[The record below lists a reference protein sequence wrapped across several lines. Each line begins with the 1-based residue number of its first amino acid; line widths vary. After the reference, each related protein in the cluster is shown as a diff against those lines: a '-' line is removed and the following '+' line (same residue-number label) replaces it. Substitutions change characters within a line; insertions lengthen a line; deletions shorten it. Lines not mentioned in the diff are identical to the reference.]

1 MNISTL
7 IPLALMVV
15 LMAVVLMMTRQKR
28 QTSGYDEMQ
37 LKIRARG
44 YKIGF
49 FTALCLLA
57 VVSLLS
63 ETGTLL
69 SAVTP
74 GFAAFAVLIVSVV
87 VFSVYCILHDAFVA
101 IRGNARSFLLIAS
114 MVVLVNGFSAV
125 RHLINGTMLE
135 EGRLGFSGG
144 SNLLMFLGFLT
155 ILITLI
161 LKTIRNRN
169 EAGE

>member
-15 LMAVVLMMTRQKR
+15 LMVIVLLLTKQKR
-28 QTSGYDEMQ
+28 QTSEYDETQ

-49 FTALCLLA
+49 FTALCMLA

-63 ETGTLL
+63 ETGVLL

-87 VFSVYCILHDAFVA
+87 VFSVYCILHDAFVE
-101 IRGNARSFLLIAS
+101 ICGNARSFLIIAS
-114 MVVLVNGFSAV
+114 LDD
-125 RHLINGTMLE
+125 R
-135 EGRLGFSGG
+135 
-144 SNLLMFLGFLT
+144 
-155 ILITLI
+155 
-161 LKTIRNRN
+161 K